1 MRVPS
6 GPPIVVLLVLLQ
18 LAATGSAVAETARPI
33 LYRIFLTEG
42 DALVSYGDYVR
53 VADRVVFSLPVNA
66 GRVERRT
73 QLVSIPATAVDWTTT
88 EQYAESARYAHY
100 AATRGE
106 TDFRHL
112 SAEVARVLNDIARLD
127 DRVRQVALAQQTR
140 RRLMAWTESNY
151 GYREDDIGEIVALLD
166 EAIAGLRSAAPSSG
180 EAFHL
185 SFVAMTARPPRMPL
199 MSKPSLPELIAHA
212 LTASRLTPVPAERLS
227 VLQTVIGLLE
237 EPKGLDRDWQRA
249 MTRMAR
255 GALDA
260 ELQTARDYSEL
271 THRAV
276 EQATGYAERADV
288 RGVQSVIDAVRD
300 RDAELDHRR
309 PNEMAALMTTVEA
322 RLTDARALRLARD
335 QWRIRVDAFRRYH
348 DEVDDAI
355 EEYSRARRM
364 LDDIRILAGPDTDSL
379 PELKARITEASD
391 ALARVVPPAG
401 VQPVHQLFR
410 QALQLARSAATVRRR
425 AVQGADMGVAWD
437 AASAA
442 AGSLMLFERASEV
455 LDRSLRLPEL
465 P

>member
-1 MRVPS
+1 MRVLS
-6 GPPIVVLLVLLQ
+6 GWPIVVLLVLVQ

-53 VADRVVFSLPVNA
+53 VDDRVVFSLPLNA
-66 GRVERRT
+66 SRVERRT

-88 EQYAESARYAHY
+88 EQYAESARYANY

-106 TDFRHL
+106 TDFAQL

-127 DRVRQVALAQQTR
+127 DPDRQVALAQQTR
-140 RRLMAWTESNY
+140 QRLMAWTDRNY

-166 EAIAGLRSAAPSSG
+166 EAITGLRPTTGSAG

-199 MSKPSLPELIAHA
+199 MSKPSLQEIIAHA
-212 LTASRLTPVPAERLS
+212 LTVSRLTPVPAERLS
-227 VLQTVIGLLE
+227 VLQTVLGVLE
-237 EPKGLDRDWQRA
+237 ESDALGRDWRRA
-249 MTRMAR
+249 ITRIAR

-260 ELQTARDYSEL
+260 ELRTARDYTEL

-276 EQATGYAERADV
+276 ERATGYAERADV
-288 RGVQSVIDAVRD
+288 RGVQSVVKAVRG
-300 RDAELDHRR
+300 RDAELGHRR
-309 PNEMAALMTTVEA
+309 PNEMAALMTSVEA
-322 RLTDARALRLARD
+322 RLNDARALRLARD
-335 QWRIRVDAFRRYH
+335 QWRIRVEGFRRYH
-348 DEVDDAI
+348 EEVDDAI
-355 EEYSRARRM
+355 EEFSRARRM

-379 PELKARITEASD
+379 PELQARITEASD
-391 ALARVVPPAG
+391 ALARVVPPAE

-410 QALQLARSAATVRRR
+410 QALQLARSAATVRHQ
-425 AVQGADMGVAWD
+425 AVQGGDIGVAWD

-442 AGSLMLFERASEV
+442 AGSLMLFERASED